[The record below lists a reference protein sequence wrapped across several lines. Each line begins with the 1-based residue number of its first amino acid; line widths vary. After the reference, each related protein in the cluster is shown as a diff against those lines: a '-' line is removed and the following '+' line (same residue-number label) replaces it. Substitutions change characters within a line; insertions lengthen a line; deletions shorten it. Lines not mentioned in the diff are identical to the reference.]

1 MILDFYIM
9 ATFVL
14 LINFKSM
21 KNNDYHNL
29 VLQNLPESY
38 RVWFDEDK
46 KFLEKNITKD
56 SSVLY
61 VGCGDGREIN
71 YLLDITNNIVG
82 IDHDE
87 DAINRC
93 KENFSGYKN
102 LKFIFADA
110 ESLPFEDNS
119 FDFVISMGVFMNL
132 GEKRI
137 TALKEMKRVTKENGR
152 IILDSFSEKS
162 LEERLKMYKY
172 SNAPIKEITKNTVI
186 FSEELGD
193 NTSSQFN
200 REELVDIFKE
210 VDIKIEEIKE
220 VSIVYLCLLKK

>member
-1 MILDFYIM
+1 
-9 ATFVL
+9 
-14 LINFKSM
+14 M

-38 RVWFDEDK
+38 KIWFEEDK
-46 KFLEKNITKD
+46 KFLEKNIKKD

-71 YLLDITNNIVG
+71 YLLKITNNIVG
-82 IDHDE
+82 IDHDKE
-87 DAINRC
+87 AIKRC
-93 KENFSGYKN
+93 KENFSENKN
-102 LKFIFADA
+102 LRFLEA
-110 ESLPFEDNS
+110 EGENLPFEDNI
-119 FDFVISMGVFMNL
+119 FDYVISMGAFMNF
-132 GEKRI
+132 GEKRFQI
-137 TALKEMKRVTKENGR
+137 LNEMKRVLNNDGK

-162 LEERLKMYKY
+162 LDERLKMYKY

-193 NTSSQFN
+193 NTSSQFSK
-200 REELVDIFKE
+200 EELMDIFTK
-210 VDIKIEEIKE
+210 VDLKIEEIKE